1 MHFVDVAMYPKR
13 GTNTARKS
21 LISTGREP
29 LVCTGFPTGT
39 VPSVLNAPAFYTGQ
53 SDRYEKH
60 SLVLVGACHIA
71 APGAAG

>member
-21 LISTGREP
+21 LIITGREP

-39 VPSVLNAPAFYTGQ
+39 APPVLSARALSTGQ
-53 SDRYEKH
+53 LARY
-60 SLVLVGACHIA
+60 
-71 APGAAG
+71 